1 MCTLAE
7 DTDFLFLRKRSL
19 EEYKNVGR
27 EVSQRKV
34 NYLLK
39 SVRVLGLNP
48 TGISEEY
55 IDYTQSH
62 HYQEYG
68 TASFY
73 LWTGYYC
80 IESVCVKNV
89 KMYCTGATVFILF
102 LGLFGF
108 DCFFRENQNVW
119 G

>member
-1 MCTLAE
+1 MDYNFRDKGCRANLYSIMRRKSCTSVMCTLAE
-7 DTDFLFLRKRSL
+7 DIDFLFLRKRSL

-68 TASFY
+68 MASFY
-73 LWTGYYC
+73 L
-80 IESVCVKNV
+80 
-89 KMYCTGATVFILF
+89 
-102 LGLFGF
+102 
-108 DCFFRENQNVW
+108 
-119 G
+119 